1 MDFSELAQACPE
13 ILGPHVDARGR
24 VDFRSPA
31 ASAAVTR
38 ALLLRDYGIAWGPR
52 PGALIPPVP
61 QRRAYLD
68 WVRQLLG
75 LCPPPKS
82 PGDATSSCPVRGLDI
97 GCGASLIF
105 PLLGAA
111 GFGWSWVATESD
123 PGNRIWAKKTAACNP
138 SLAIEIR
145 ETKPP
150 GGPGPAP
157 TAEAGGASL
166 LVGVVRPESERFAFS
181 VCNPPFFSDMAE
193 REGGNPSTAHE
204 GTEAEMV
211 YPGGEMGFVQRLFV
225 ESAEAPGMRD
235 AVHWYTTMLGKKSSL
250 KQLRAF
256 LQSRP
261 EVAAVRST
269 EFALGRTH
277 RWGLAWTFSSAA
289 RGSDRT
295 PLLPLETGR
304 HSGSSYG
311 LATRPR
317 CTFEFVGKSC
327 DGLWGRI
334 VQSLERGGRWTVS
347 GSASSFDLL
356 VFKGDA
362 PASGPCLPQ
371 KRKACGA
378 GEEPSQGRSARVA
391 LRSSGPTTRVVT
403 VNSRGGEPLSWME
416 DFLHD
421 LDELCKT

>member
-1 MDFSELAQACPE
+1 M
-13 ILGPHVDARGR
+13 DARGR

-38 ALLLRDYGIAWGPR
+38 ALLLRDYGITWEPR

-68 WVRQLLG
+68 WVRQLLS

-82 PGDATSSCPVRGLDI
+82 PGEATSSCPVRGLDI

-111 GFGWSWVATESD
+111 GFGWSWVASESD
-123 PGNRIWAKKTAACNP
+123 PGNRVWAEKTAECNP

-145 ETKPP
+145 APKPP
-150 GGPGPAP
+150 QGPGPGLTDAW
-157 TAEAGGASL
+157 GASL

-193 REGGNPSTAHE
+193 RDGGNPSTAHE

-211 YPGGEMGFVQRLFV
+211 YPGGEMGFVKKLFV
-225 ESAEAPGMRD
+225 ESAETPGMCE

-256 LQSRP
+256 LQNRP
-261 EVAAVRST
+261 EVAAIRST

-295 PLLPLETGR
+295 PLLPLETFR
-304 HSGSSYG
+304 HSGSSCG
-311 LATRPR
+311 LATRPT
-317 CTFEFVGKSC
+317 CTFEFEGKSC
-327 DGLWGRI
+327 DGLWERI
-334 VQSLERGGRWTVS
+334 VQSLERGGRWTIS
-347 GSASSFDLL
+347 GSFPSSSFDLL

-362 PASGPCLPQ
+362 PTSGPRLPQ

-378 GEEPSQGRSARVA
+378 SEEPTQDRSARVT
-391 LRSSGPTTRVVT
+391 LRSSGSTMRVVT
-403 VNSRGGEPLSWME
+403 VKSRGGEPLTWME
-416 DFLHD
+416 DFLYD
-421 LDELCKT
+421 LDKMCKT

>member
-1 MDFSELAQACPE
+1 
-13 ILGPHVDARGR
+13 
-24 VDFRSPA
+24 
-31 ASAAVTR
+31 
-38 ALLLRDYGIAWGPR
+38 
-52 PGALIPPVP
+52 
-61 QRRAYLD
+61 
-68 WVRQLLG
+68 
-75 LCPPPKS
+75 
-82 PGDATSSCPVRGLDI
+82 
-97 GCGASLIF
+97 
-105 PLLGAA
+105 
-111 GFGWSWVATESD
+111 
-123 PGNRIWAKKTAACNP
+123 
-138 SLAIEIR
+138 
-145 ETKPP
+145 
-150 GGPGPAP
+150 
-157 TAEAGGASL
+157 
-166 LVGVVRPESERFAFS
+166 
-181 VCNPPFFSDMAE
+181 MAE

-327 DGLWGRI
+327 DGLWGHI

-391 LRSSGPTTRVVT
+391 LRSLSTGPTTHVVT
-403 VNSRGGEPLSWME
+403 VNSRGGEPLTWME